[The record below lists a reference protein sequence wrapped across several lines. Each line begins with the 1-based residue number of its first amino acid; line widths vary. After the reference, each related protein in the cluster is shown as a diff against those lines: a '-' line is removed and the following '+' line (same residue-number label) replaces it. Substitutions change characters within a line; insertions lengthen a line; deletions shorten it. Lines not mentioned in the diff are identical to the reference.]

1 MKLFWFETYKTFS
14 RWRTY
19 ISFGFIALIV
29 IMTEVVMKLS
39 ANEILYRM
47 MRSFQK
53 DFLIFGNV
61 LNGWFITAFIMNSLH
76 IHIPFFITLVAG
88 DIVSS
93 EATSGTVRL
102 LLIRPP
108 SRSKIITAKYLTTLF
123 YTTGLVIFLG
133 LICITLGLL
142 LFGNGDLIMN
152 YQTKFRLVFIP
163 EAEVPLRML
172 LAFTAAVW
180 SMTVVASLAFLFS
193 TLAEN
198 VCSSERSRD
207 GRSCPSGERN
217 QRVARGSEGRG
228 GSCRWP
234 QQWPGCPGVI
244 GRNEAGGDPPARPAG
259 CTRNA
264 HVVTG
269 TAARGRAYERQ
280 GKSPRIGFVTRR
292 DDLRRRNER
301 GQTQWAGNHYRSER
315 DASTRRVAGWE
326 CVPVERNVGRA
337 RWHH

>member
-1 MKLFWFETYKTFS
+1 MKLFWLETYKTFS

-39 ANEILYRM
+39 ADEILYRM

-93 EATSGTVRL
+93 EATAGTMRL

-123 YTTGLVIFLG
+123 YTTGLVIFLA
-133 LICITLGLL
+133 LICITFGLL
-142 LFGNGDLIMN
+142 LFGHGDLMMN
-152 YQTKFRLVFIP
+152 YQSKLRIVFIP

-198 VCSSERSRD
+198 SIGPIIGTMAVVIVFLVLGNFPFDFFRMLS
-207 GRSCPSGERN
+207 PYLFTTYMIFW
-217 QRVARGSEGRG
+217 QRFLDDPIPWQEIAKSALILGLHN
-228 GSCRWP
+228 
-234 QQWPGCPGVI
+234 I
-244 GRNEAGGDPPARPAG
+244 GLFSIAFVVF
-259 CTRNA
+259 TRKDI
-264 HVVTG
+264 
-269 TAARGRAYERQ
+269 
-280 GKSPRIGFVTRR
+280 KS
-292 DDLRRRNER
+292 
-301 GQTQWAGNHYRSER
+301 
-315 DASTRRVAGWE
+315 
-326 CVPVERNVGRA
+326 
-337 RWHH
+337 

>member
-1 MKLFWFETYKTFS
+1 MNLFWFETYKTFS

-152 YQTKFRLVFIP
+152 YQTKSRLVFIP

-198 VCSSERSRD
+198 SIGPIIGTMAVVIVFLVLGNFPFDFFRLLSPYLFTTYMVFWQRLFDQPIPWQEIVRS
-207 GRSCPSGERN
+207 
-217 QRVARGSEGRG
+217 A
-228 GSCRWP
+228 
-234 QQWPGCPGVI
+234 VI
-244 GRNEAGGDPPARPAG
+244 LGLHSVGLFSIAFIVFNRKDI
-259 CTRNA
+259 
-264 HVVTG
+264 
-269 TAARGRAYERQ
+269 
-280 GKSPRIGFVTRR
+280 KS
-292 DDLRRRNER
+292 
-301 GQTQWAGNHYRSER
+301 
-315 DASTRRVAGWE
+315 
-326 CVPVERNVGRA
+326 
-337 RWHH
+337 

>member
-1 MKLFWFETYKTFS
+1 MKLFWFEIYKTFS

-29 IMTEVVMKLS
+29 ILTEVVMKLS

-93 EATSGTVRL
+93 EATAGTVRL

-123 YTTGLVIFLG
+123 YTTGLVIFLA
-133 LICITLGLL
+133 LICTALGLL
-142 LFGNGDLIMN
+142 FFGGGDLIMN
-152 YQTKFRLVFIP
+152 YQTQFRIVFIP
-163 EAEVPLRML
+163 EAEVPTRML

-180 SMTVVASLAFLFS
+180 SMTVVASIAFLFS

-198 VCSSERSRD
+198 SIGPIIGTMAVVIVFLVLGNFPFDFFRLLSPYLFTTYMVFWQRFLDDPIPWQEIARS
-207 GRSCPSGERN
+207 
-217 QRVARGSEGRG
+217 A
-228 GSCRWP
+228 
-234 QQWPGCPGVI
+234 VI
-244 GRNEAGGDPPARPAG
+244 LGLHNIGLFSI
-259 CTRNA
+259 
-264 HVVTG
+264 
-269 TAARGRAYERQ
+269 AYIVFNRKDI
-280 GKSPRIGFVTRR
+280 KS
-292 DDLRRRNER
+292 
-301 GQTQWAGNHYRSER
+301 
-315 DASTRRVAGWE
+315 
-326 CVPVERNVGRA
+326 
-337 RWHH
+337 

>member
-39 ANEILYRM
+39 AHEILYRM

-198 VCSSERSRD
+198 SIGPIIGTMAVVIVLLVLGNFPFDFFRLLSPYLFTTYMVFWQRLFDQPIPWQEIVRS
-207 GRSCPSGERN
+207 
-217 QRVARGSEGRG
+217 A
-228 GSCRWP
+228 
-234 QQWPGCPGVI
+234 VI
-244 GRNEAGGDPPARPAG
+244 LGLHSVGLFSIAFIVFNRKDI
-259 CTRNA
+259 
-264 HVVTG
+264 
-269 TAARGRAYERQ
+269 
-280 GKSPRIGFVTRR
+280 KS
-292 DDLRRRNER
+292 
-301 GQTQWAGNHYRSER
+301 
-315 DASTRRVAGWE
+315 
-326 CVPVERNVGRA
+326 
-337 RWHH
+337 

>member
-1 MKLFWFETYKTFS
+1 MKLFWLETYKTFS

-39 ANEILYRM
+39 ADEILYRM

-93 EATSGTVRL
+93 EATAGTMRL

-123 YTTGLVIFLG
+123 YTTGLVIFLA

-142 LFGNGDLIMN
+142 LFGHGDLMMN
-152 YQTKFRLVFIP
+152 YQTKLRIVFIP

-198 VCSSERSRD
+198 SIGPIIGTMAVVIVFLVLGNFPFDFFRMLSPYLFTTYMIFWQRFFDDPIPWQEIARSALIL
-207 GRSCPSGERN
+207 GLHN
-217 QRVARGSEGRG
+217 
-228 GSCRWP
+228 
-234 QQWPGCPGVI
+234 I
-244 GRNEAGGDPPARPAG
+244 GLFSIAFVVF
-259 CTRNA
+259 TRKDI
-264 HVVTG
+264 
-269 TAARGRAYERQ
+269 
-280 GKSPRIGFVTRR
+280 KS
-292 DDLRRRNER
+292 
-301 GQTQWAGNHYRSER
+301 
-315 DASTRRVAGWE
+315 
-326 CVPVERNVGRA
+326 
-337 RWHH
+337 

>member
-93 EATSGTVRL
+93 EATAGTMRL

-108 SRSKIITAKYLTTLF
+108 SRGKIITAKYLTTLF
-123 YTTGLVIFLG
+123 YTTGLVIFLA

-142 LFGNGDLIMN
+142 LFGHGDLMIN
-152 YQTKFRLVFIP
+152 YQSKLRIVFIP

-180 SMTVVASLAFLFS
+180 SMMVVASLAFLFS

-198 VCSSERSRD
+198 SIGPIIGTMAV
-207 GRSCPSGERN
+207 
-217 QRVARGSEGRG
+217 
-228 GSCRWP
+228 
-234 QQWPGCPGVI
+234 VI
-244 GRNEAGGDPPARPAG
+244 VFLVLGNFPFDFFRMLSPYLFTTYMVFWQNFFDNPIPWKEIVKSALILGLHNIGLFLIAFLVF
-259 CTRNA
+259 TRKD
-264 HVVTG
+264 V
-269 TAARGRAYERQ
+269 
-280 GKSPRIGFVTRR
+280 KS
-292 DDLRRRNER
+292 
-301 GQTQWAGNHYRSER
+301 
-315 DASTRRVAGWE
+315 
-326 CVPVERNVGRA
+326 
-337 RWHH
+337 

>member
-1 MKLFWFETYKTFS
+1 MKLFWLETYKTFS

-39 ANEILYRM
+39 ADEILYRM

-93 EATSGTVRL
+93 EATAGTMRL

-108 SRSKIITAKYLTTLF
+108 SRGKIITAKYLTTLF
-123 YTTGLVIFLG
+123 YTTGLVIFLA
-133 LICITLGLL
+133 LICIALGLL
-142 LFGNGDLIMN
+142 LFGHGDLMMN
-152 YQTKFRLVFIP
+152 YESKLRIVFIP

-180 SMTVVASLAFLFS
+180 SMMVVASLAFLFS

-198 VCSSERSRD
+198 SIGPIIGTMAV
-207 GRSCPSGERN
+207 
-217 QRVARGSEGRG
+217 
-228 GSCRWP
+228 
-234 QQWPGCPGVI
+234 VI
-244 GRNEAGGDPPARPAG
+244 VFLVLGNFPFDFFRMLSPYLFTTYMVFWQKFFDNPIPWKEIVKSALILGLHNIGLFLIAFVVF
-259 CTRNA
+259 TRKD
-264 HVVTG
+264 V
-269 TAARGRAYERQ
+269 
-280 GKSPRIGFVTRR
+280 KS
-292 DDLRRRNER
+292 
-301 GQTQWAGNHYRSER
+301 
-315 DASTRRVAGWE
+315 
-326 CVPVERNVGRA
+326 
-337 RWHH
+337 